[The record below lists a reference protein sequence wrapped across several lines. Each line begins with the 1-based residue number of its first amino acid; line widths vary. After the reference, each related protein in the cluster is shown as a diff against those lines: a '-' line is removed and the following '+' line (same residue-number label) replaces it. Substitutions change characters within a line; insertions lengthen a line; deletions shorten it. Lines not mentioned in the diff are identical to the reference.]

1 MSAQA
6 TNRELTDDQR
16 AELLAAAEEL
26 AQSDGPLLDRRD
38 WEAIELI
45 ETMHER
51 INKQ

>member
-1 MSAQA
+1 MSTHA
-6 TNRELTDDQR
+6 TTHELTDDQR

-38 WEAIELI
+38 REAIELV